1 MDDERAYSKDYFV
14 WLLFNLCISNQDKEI
29 LTLPR
34 QMCLIRF
41 SMEVAQAFGEMM
53 RSRLVMSRGYI
64 LAGMSTAVVVA
75 IGDGIKE
82 QDEVVADDQEE
93 QENDTVS
100 YEHIE

>member
-1 MDDERAYSKDYFV
+1 
-14 WLLFNLCISNQDKEI
+14 
-29 LTLPR
+29 
-34 QMCLIRF
+34 MCLIRF

-82 QDEVVADDQEE
+82 
-93 QENDTVS
+93 
-100 YEHIE
+100 

>member
-1 MDDERAYSKDYFV
+1 MF
-14 WLLFNLCISNQDKEI
+14 
-29 LTLPR
+29 
-34 QMCLIRF
+34 
-41 SMEVAQAFGEMM
+41 
-53 RSRLVMSRGYI
+53 RGYI
-64 LAGMSTAVVVA
+64 LAGMSTAVIVA